1 MDFGFVTIILPNA
14 PIRLLNIFMT
24 HPPHP
29 PPLPSLEVNCHS
41 IFSSPSRTPSL
52 QRLIPPPF
60 PLNPY
65 DPPKIFI
72 PSSLKTLVSLRHS
85 GLMVMVMVTLFIL
98 GKSFSKYYK
107 MIQDQPI
114 ISN

>member
-1 MDFGFVTIILPNA
+1 MKKSGANHGGPVIIYHLGDGVGGGGGLGGFWLCHDNFTQCSHKALKYFHDTPPP
-14 PIRLLNIFMT
+14 PI
-24 HPPHP
+24 P

-72 PSSLKTLVSLRHS
+72 PPFSPSPTRH
-85 GLMVMVMVTLFIL
+85 
-98 GKSFSKYYK
+98 
-107 MIQDQPI
+107 
-114 ISN
+114 